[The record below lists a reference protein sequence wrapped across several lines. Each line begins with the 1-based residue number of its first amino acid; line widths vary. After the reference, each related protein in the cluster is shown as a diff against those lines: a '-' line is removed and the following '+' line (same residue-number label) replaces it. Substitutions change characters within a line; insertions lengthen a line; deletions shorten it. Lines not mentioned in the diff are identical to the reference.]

1 MNTTIATQPSIHHPR
16 RRTLLSAAVVAALA
30 VVVGAAAGRLT
41 SSDGS
46 SGQVKPAAARA
57 TNVDVRALWDQ
68 LSTLPA
74 RERDNIA
81 AGLDPAV
88 RAGLRATTES
98 VAAAAAADH

>member
-1 MNTTIATQPSIHHPR
+1 MNNTIATQPSIRHPR
-16 RRTLLSAAVVAALA
+16 RRTLVSAAVVAALA
-30 VVVGAAAGRLT
+30 VGGGAAAGRLT

-46 SGQVKPAAARA
+46 SGQVKPPAARA

-68 LSTLPA
+68 LSALPA

-98 VAAAAAADH
+98 VAAAAADH

>member
-1 MNTTIATQPSIHHPR
+1 MSTTIATQPSIHHPR

-30 VVVGAAAGRLT
+30 VGGGAAAGRLT

-46 SGQVKPAAARA
+46 SGQVKPAAAPA

-68 LSTLPA
+68 LSALPA
-74 RERDNIA
+74 HERDNIA

-88 RAGLRATTES
+88 RAQLRATTES
-98 VAAAAAADH
+98 IAVAAASR